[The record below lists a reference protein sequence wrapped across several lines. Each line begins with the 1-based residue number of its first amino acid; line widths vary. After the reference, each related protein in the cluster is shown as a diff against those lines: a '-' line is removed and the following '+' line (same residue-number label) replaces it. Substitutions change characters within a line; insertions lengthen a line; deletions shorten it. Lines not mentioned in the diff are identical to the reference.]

1 MANLPAILCHPL
13 EDISDAL
20 PLVNLTV
27 LLDARK
33 FSGNF
38 QLENFLTFLRPVVER
53 IGNNMDY
60 CGEQQLSFIAV
71 MGEGRKL
78 YVQMKLTESEHLLL
92 LMCTI

>member
-1 MANLPAILCHPL
+1 MANFPAILCHPL

-33 FSGNF
+33 FSDNF
-38 QLENFLTFLRPVVER
+38 QLENFLTFSRLVVER